1 MSPSRRSFS
10 LSLAALPLLGTRA
23 ARASSSPAM
32 ALHALNRLGY
42 GPRAGELERWGALD
56 WAALVEQ
63 QLNPA
68 GLALPAELQNRL
80 DALQARQQPLAEAVR
95 AYREAERK
103 ANADKEQKAAE
114 NERRALV
121 QAHLLDA
128 SEARLLRALESP
140 RQLEERLV
148 EFWFNHFNVF
158 LGKGPLRVMVG
169 DYEARAIR
177 PHVLGRFRDLLGAT
191 AKHPA
196 MLFYLDNWMS
206 SGPASVSDA
215 RRPRTN
221 ANRPQGLNEN
231 YARELMELHTLGVD
245 GGYTQRDVTELARV
259 LTGWSID
266 RRGSG
271 GFGFEETRHDSGNKE
286 WLGHTVPGR
295 GQSQGEWALDQLAR
309 HPKTA
314 QRIAFKLAQ
323 HFVADQPDPQLVA
336 ATAQTF
342 LQSDGDLRAT
352 TRTLLL
358 HPAARSEPVQ
368 GAQFKSPYRFVLSLL
383 RATGY
388 TPESGEAWLP
398 VLQGLRGLG
407 QPLFGCVTPDGYK
420 TTRDAWLDP
429 EALTRRA
436 ELASRLAQ
444 RLQPA
449 PEALLATLGAAIGPA
464 TRATVAQQPVR
475 QQAALLLGSPDFQN
489 A

>member
-1 MSPSRRSFS
+1 MKLPRRSFS

-23 ARASSSPAM
+23 ARASSSPAI

-42 GPRAGELERWGALD
+42 GPRAGELARWGVLD
-56 WAALVEQ
+56 WPALVEQ
-63 QLNPA
+63 QLNPTS
-68 GLALPAELQNRL
+68 LTLPAELQSRL
-80 DALQARQQPLAEAVR
+80 DALQARQRPLADSVR

-103 ANADKEQKAAE
+103 ANAEKDEKGAE
-114 NERRALV
+114 NMRRELV
-121 QAHLLDA
+121 QTHVLDA
-128 SEARLLRALESP
+128 AEARLLRALESP

-177 PHVLGRFRDLLGAT
+177 PYVLGRFRDLLGAT

-206 SGPASVSDA
+206 SGPASMADA
-215 RRPRTN
+215 RRPRAM

-259 LTGWSID
+259 LTGWGID

-271 GFGFEETRHDSGNKE
+271 GFAFDETRHDSGSKE
-286 WLGHTVPGR
+286 WLGQSVPGR
-295 GQSQGEWALDQLAR
+295 GQRQGEWALDQLAR

-314 QRIAFKLAQ
+314 QRMAFKLAQ

-342 LQSDGDLRAT
+342 LQSDGDL
-352 TRTLLL
+352 L
-358 HPAARSEPVQ
+358 HPAARSEAVQ

-388 TPESGEAWLP
+388 TPDNAEAWQP

-449 PEALLATLGAAIGPA
+449 PDALLATLSVAIGPA
-464 TRATVAQQPVR
+464 TRATVAQQPAR

-489 A
+489 T